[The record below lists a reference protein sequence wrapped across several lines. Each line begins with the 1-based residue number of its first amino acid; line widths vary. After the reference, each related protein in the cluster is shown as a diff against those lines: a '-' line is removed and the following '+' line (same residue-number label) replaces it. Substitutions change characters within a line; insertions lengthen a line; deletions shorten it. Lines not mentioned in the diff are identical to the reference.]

1 MITTIKNKAI
11 FLAFTLVP
19 SQVFSQSTAQNYVME
34 KTMLDTEGTH
44 TVRSVQYYNGLGYP
58 TVTVGNTGDNGST
71 AYTLTTYDGAGREE
85 RRYVPVSTD
94 KSVNYKAPGTIN
106 GLYGDAAPY
115 SQTLYDALD
124 RPVSVTT
131 AGSAFAGS
139 PATTAYVANKA
150 DEVIHYGVDV
160 NGNLTQDGYYPA
172 NSLRKEVHTDPDK
185 KTETFKDFSGRVV
198 MQRCGGSLC
207 TYYVYNDLD
216 QLCFVLPP
224 KYQSDGDLAAT
235 GYEYRYDGRGR
246 LKYKI
251 LPGTGYVEYWYDN
264 ADRMI
269 CMQDAVMRSA
279 GKYRFFVYDRFSH
292 LVLQGLCTACQRGSD
307 VQNAEFDSTKVGVL
321 GTSYYMPKAFTTAL
335 KDAELETANYY
346 DGNQG
351 RIKGKMNS
359 CFSDLTL
366 PTTEVSQT
374 GQLTGV
380 ITAATNGKLPSQAMQ
395 YDIKG
400 NVTSSKAKDIGGRTV
415 SITSTYTHTD
425 NLSHSVSTISVGYG
439 GSMTVTEGIG
449 YNTYNGQMS
458 SDTLRLSHGTAAT
471 AVVGYAHNNL
481 GKLSKVTRPT
491 SSSTNRS
498 ISYGYDLRG
507 WLTNIT
513 ATTFTEELF
522 YADGPG
528 TKCCNGNISSIR
540 WKDGTSGTKRGYRF
554 TYDAANRLTSGAYGE
569 GDALTANTGRYSES
583 MKYDANGNITA
594 LTRYG
599 KTSSGY
605 GVMDKLTV
613 SYTGNRPTKVSESVS
628 DNNLSGSFE
637 YKKAKG
643 SGYKFNENGSLVA
656 DKSRGIAYI
665 TYDFNNNPRQIYFTN
680 GSVTKYVYSA
690 SGRKLRVV
698 HYTAKPNITRTWG
711 KKPAELTLAQI
722 LQADSVDYLLDGRIM
737 MKNGRVDKYLFEGG
751 YAQASVAGSTT
762 DNFAFFYYNKDHLG
776 SIREVVDAN
785 GNIRQVT
792 NYYPFGAPYA
802 DSPVNP
808 DHQPYK
814 YNGKE
819 LDRMHGLDTYDY
831 GARQHDPILA
841 RWDRMDPLCEKNP
854 DVTPYHYCHN
864 NPVNRID
871 ADGLYDLEGISNWSN
886 PVIAV
891 FPIEEQRDE
900 TIQFDYESAHNAS
913 VPIITVENIAD
924 FSAALSELKQ
934 KGIPFETIAINSHG
948 NYNGF
953 KIGSDDVNMKTDLS
967 GLSEGLKDKNLFVG
981 ACNVGK
987 NELLINQ
994 IAEETQST
1002 VIAPQHKL
1010 PSGYQYDGSN
1020 YLNSLGESYIPIYS
1034 PAQYY
1039 VSNGKTSKTVTN
1051 VSINKNCGIKR
1062 NGFMPSFKF

>member
-19 SQVFSQSTAQNYVME
+19 SQAFSQSTAQNYVME
-34 KTMLDTEGTH
+34 KTMLDAEGTH

-58 TVTVGNTGDNGST
+58 TVSVGNTGDNGST

-185 KTETFKDFSGRVV
+185 KKTETFKDFSGRVV

-269 CMQDAVMRSA
+269 CMQDAVMRTA
-279 GKYRFFVYDRFSH
+279 NKYRFFLYDRFSH

-307 VQNAEFDSTKVGVL
+307 VQNAEFGTSAGVL
-321 GTSYYMPKAFTTAL
+321 GTGYVMPKAFTTAL

-400 NVTSSKAKDIGGRTV
+400 NVTSSKAKDIGSRTI

-425 NLSHSVSTISVGYG
+425 NLSHSVSTVSVGYG

-458 SDTLRLSHGTAAT
+458 SDTLKVSHGTAAT
-471 AVVGYAHNNL
+471 AVVGYGHDNL

-498 ISYGYDLRG
+498 VSYGYDLRG

-737 MKNGRVDKYLFEGG
+737 MKNGRIDKYLFEGG

-762 DNFAFFYYNKDHLG
+762 DNFAFYYYNRDHLG
-776 SIREVVDAN
+776 SIREVVDAS
-785 GNIRQVT
+785 GKVKQVT

-802 DSPVNP
+802 DTSSSTNP
-808 DHQPYK
+808 DFQPYK

-841 RWDRMDPLCEKNP
+841 RWDRMDPLCEKYYG
-854 DVTPYHYCHN
+854 TSPYVYCKD
-864 NPVNRID
+864 NPVKNID
-871 ADGLYDLEGISNWSN
+871 PDGKIIVIARGASESFIRDYEQTVQTIEEKGCGDVWKALNDSPEVYTLVESSSNSNSFDSSTKTISWNSRKGLYTSNDVYLSPATRLNHELSHALQFDKNPEQYKKDMNTRIEGEDETYTVEERRVIEGTESKTAACLGEIKSGEKTRFDHSGRPFDTNSPISNRELE
-886 PVIAV
+886 PMDVIV
-891 FPIEEQRDE
+891 FP
-900 TIQFDYESAHNAS
+900 
-913 VPIITVENIAD
+913 
-924 FSAALSELKQ
+924 K
-934 KGIPFETIAINSHG
+934 
-948 NYNGF
+948 
-953 KIGSDDVNMKTDLS
+953 
-967 GLSEGLKDKNLFVG
+967 
-981 ACNVGK
+981 
-987 NELLINQ
+987 
-994 IAEETQST
+994 
-1002 VIAPQHKL
+1002 
-1010 PSGYQYDGSN
+1010 
-1020 YLNSLGESYIPIYS
+1020 
-1034 PAQYY
+1034 
-1039 VSNGKTSKTVTN
+1039 
-1051 VSINKNCGIKR
+1051 
-1062 NGFMPSFKF
+1062 